1 MKKLVA
7 AIFIAVGLFLV
18 GCDSQAVD
26 DTTITAKV
34 KAKLAAD
41 TQTSAIKIG
50 VDTAAGVLTLSGTVP
65 TNTEKNKAEELAK
78 TTDGVKRVVN
88 KISVDPNSVSAS
100 NFGDKAGEAAKNV
113 GGAIG
118 AIGAIG
124 DEVILAS
131 VKAKLIADGITGTNV
146 DVSGGKVVLKGEVEN
161 AQKKVKAEDL
171 ARKTNGVR
179 DVANQLT
186 VKKA

>member
-1 MKKLVA
+1 MKKLVS
-7 AIFIAVGLFLV
+7 AILIAVGLFFV

-41 TQTSAIKIG
+41 AQTSAIKIG
-50 VDTAAGVLTLSGTVP
+50 VDTTAGVLTLSGIVP
-65 TNTEKNKAEELAK
+65 TDTEKNKAEELAK

-88 KISVDPNSVSAS
+88 KISVDPASIGAS
-100 NFGDKAGEAAKNV
+100 NFGDKAGEAAKNI
-113 GGAIG
+113 GGAF
-118 AIGAIG
+118 G
-124 DEVILAS
+124 DEAILAS

-161 AQKKVKAEDL
+161 AQKKIKAEDL

-179 DVANQLT
+179 GVTNQLT